1 MTGRRRQGF
10 LFIRDI
16 LHIVLAIAI
25 IVMVVFA
32 FLAPDKYAIFFPLVF
47 LLFSINC
54 LLDAI
59 KYFKNEEHNKY
70 SFIRAIVMSILFLFM
85 LLMATIGFLNL

>member
-16 LHIVLAIAI
+16 LHVVLAIAI

-47 LLFSINC
+47 Y
-54 LLDAI
+54 
-59 KYFKNEEHNKY
+59 YFQ
-70 SFIRAIVMSILFLFM
+70 
-85 LLMATIGFLNL
+85 